1 MPHPSKCFR
10 FLHEYLF
17 KKKTFYVKC
26 GTILNVIESADF
38 LRVLYTFAFHNLH
51 IFIYKV
57 HGTARRVKKYIVAID
72 CIVNVRMIVVP

>member
-57 HGTARRVKKYIVAID
+57 HGTARHGTACKEIH
-72 CIVNVRMIVVP
+72 CSNRMHS